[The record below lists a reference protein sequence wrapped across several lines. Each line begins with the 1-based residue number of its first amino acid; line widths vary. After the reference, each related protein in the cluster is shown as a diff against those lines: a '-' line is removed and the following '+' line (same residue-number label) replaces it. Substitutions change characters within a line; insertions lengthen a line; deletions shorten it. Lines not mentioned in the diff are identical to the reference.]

1 MFRSMDLIPLFSI
14 LIFLIYLGV
23 ENYGI
28 QSRIKKIPGR
38 IAISGIRGKSSLT
51 RLIAFGLRGEGFRVM
66 AKTTGS
72 RPVLIY
78 PDGREEE
85 IRRRG
90 PASILEQKK
99 LIRLAVA
106 ERSDFLVS
114 EMMSIQPECL
124 EAEGRYLLRPGVM
137 VLSNFRVDHTEF
149 LGHNK
154 EEVARK
160 IMAAVPAGTVVFL
173 PEEELRPWM
182 TILARNKRFEL
193 KVVGVGS
200 SETASL
206 SEILPYPEFE
216 PNLRLARAVLE
227 YFGITEAQIRSAW
240 SSLRPDYGRPRVWKI
255 KYNKNRFFYFISLFA
270 ANDPESSLLAMEFIT
285 HKMGWQEN
293 PKIGWLSLRADRG
306 DRTAQWADFLKSGK
320 ANFLEMLVL
329 TGSGARAL
337 RLKIRKSFVK
347 AGRDVQLILDRRP
360 EVNLEKI
367 IRLVKKYQKDRPAT
381 CPDCLVFGLGNIG
394 GFGSQLIDYL
404 ERTADAVRI

>member
-1 MFRSMDLIPLFSI
+1 MINSIDLVPLFSL

-23 ENYGI
+23 ESYGI
-28 QSRIKKIPGR
+28 QRRIKKIPGR

-51 RLIAFGLRGEGFRVM
+51 RLIASGLRGEGLKVM

-72 RPVLIY
+72 KPVLIY

-99 LIRLAVA
+99 LIQWAVA
-106 ERSDFLVS
+106 EGADFLVS

-124 EAEGRYLLRPGVM
+124 RAEGRYLLRPGVM

-160 IMAAVPAGTVVFL
+160 MMAAVPAGTVVFL

-182 TILARNKRFEL
+182 AILARNRGFEL
-193 KVVGVGS
+193 KVVGKS

-216 PNLRLARAVLE
+216 PNLRLALAVLE
-227 YFGITEAQIRSAW
+227 YLGISGARIRSAW

-255 KYNKNRFFYFISLFA
+255 EYNKNQFFYFVSLFA
-270 ANDPESSLLAMEFIT
+270 ANDPESSLLALEFIT
-285 HKMGWQEN
+285 HRMGWQGN
-293 PKIGWLSLRADRG
+293 PKIGLLSLRADRG

-320 ANFLEMLVL
+320 ANFLDMLIL
-329 TGSGARAL
+329 TGPRARAL
-337 RLKIRKSFVK
+337 RLKIRKSLAK
-347 AGRDVQLILDRRP
+347 AGRDVQLILARRP
-360 EVNLEKI
+360 EASLEEI
-367 IRLVKKYQKDRPAT
+367 IRMVKECQKARPAS

>member
-1 MFRSMDLIPLFSI
+1 MSGSMDFIPLFSL

-23 ENYGI
+23 ESYFI
-28 QSRIKKIPGR
+28 QRRIKKIPAR
-38 IAISGIRGKSSLT
+38 IAVSGIRGKSSIT
-51 RLIAFGLRGEGFRVM
+51 RLIASGLRGGGFWVM

-99 LIRLAVA
+99 LLRLAVA
-106 ERSDFLVS
+106 EGVDFLVS

-124 EAEGRYLLRPGVM
+124 GAEGRYLLRPRVM

-149 LGHNK
+149 LGHDK
-154 EEVARK
+154 EEVARR
-160 IMAAVPAGTVVFL
+160 IMAAIPAGTVVFL

-182 TILARNKRFEL
+182 TILARKKGFEL
-193 KVVGVGS
+193 KVVGIS
-200 SETASL
+200 SKVASL
-206 SEILPYPEFE
+206 SELLPYSEFE
-216 PNLRLARAVLE
+216 PNLHLALAVLE
-227 YFGITEAQIRSAW
+227 YVEIPEARIRLAW
-240 SSLRPDYGRPRVWKI
+240 SRLHPDYGRLRVWKI
-255 KYNKNRFFYFISLFA
+255 KYNKNRFFYFVSLFA
-270 ANDPESSLLAMEFIT
+270 ANDPESSLLALEFIT

-293 PKIGWLSLRADRG
+293 PKIGLLSLRADRG

-320 ANFLEMLVL
+320 ANFLETLVL
-329 TGSGARAL
+329 TGPGARAL
-337 RLKIRKSFVK
+337 RLKIRKSLEKV
-347 AGRDVQLILDRRP
+347 GRDIQLILTRRP
-360 EVNLEKI
+360 EASLGEI
-367 IRLVKKYQKDRPAT
+367 IRIVEECQKTRPDA
-381 CPDCLVFGLGNIG
+381 CQDSLVFGLGNIG